1 MAQQVKQF
9 SFLESQIYAMMDE
22 AGLSAMSEET
32 MNQFLPQFV
41 AEAERRIGLAYTAL
55 LDEAGANAFAA
66 LFEKEDIE
74 QSEIQ
79 AFLEAHVPNYQAVAT
94 KTLEDFAKEFK
105 VAVAEIE

>member
-1 MAQQVKQF
+1 MTQQSKQF
-9 SFLESQIYAMMDE
+9 SFLESRIYAMMDD

-55 LDEAGANAFAA
+55 LDESGSDAFAA
-66 LFEKEDIE
+66 LFEGEDIS
-74 QSEIQ
+74 QDEIK
-79 AFLEAHVPNYQAVAT
+79 AFLEQHVPQYQEVAQ
-94 KTLEDFAKEFK
+94 KTLEAFAKEFK